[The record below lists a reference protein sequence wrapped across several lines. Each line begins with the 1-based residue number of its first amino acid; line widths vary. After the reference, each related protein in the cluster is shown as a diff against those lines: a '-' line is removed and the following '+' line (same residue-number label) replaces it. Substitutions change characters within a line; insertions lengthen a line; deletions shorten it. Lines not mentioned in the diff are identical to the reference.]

1 MNKSMCIKIRRVF
14 TTARAVSG
22 IGAVAILAL
31 LVVLSIGSAQAAGVE
46 QNQTI
51 HSSEGTYGGNSGIL
65 LAAKDTQKADAAKKN
80 VKASDAKTAKDS
92 KDAKAKAAAPKGP
105 PPSKFWIVNTLRAHP
120 ELVIF
125 LTLAIG
131 YYIGAIKLGSFS
143 LGAVTGTLLVGVLIG
158 QLDITISSQVKS
170 VFFVM
175 FLFAVGYSVGPQF
188 VRGVARDGAPQAVFA
203 VVICVLCLAVTWL
216 SAKIAGFDVGLAAG
230 LWAGAQTISASIG
243 LATDAINNSGI
254 SNAKEALN
262 QIPVAYAICYLW
274 GTIGTGVI
282 LSMIGPKLIGVN
294 LEQACKDYEAR
305 LSEGQPESG
314 MGSAWHQL
322 ETRAFEVAADGQAA
336 GKTIAEA
343 EAIHPDERLF
353 IERIRRDGKIID
365 FDAGTTLQA
374 GDVLAVS
381 GPTEALIALEP
392 HAKEVADKELL
403 DLPVESVDLVITH
416 KNVDG
421 ETLIDLAKED
431 FARGV
436 YLQKI
441 TRGATSVD
449 VPVLAQTTVHRGD
462 ILKLSGTK
470 THIVRIEKALGYAD
484 RPSVMTDMVWVGLFM
499 VVFGLLGALTLKV
512 GGVPITLSVSGGVL
526 IGGLVLGWARS
537 VHPTFGRLPAP
548 TAWFMNSVGLNVFI
562 AIVGISAGPGFVAGI
577 KANGVTLLIWGMV
590 ATSVPMLI
598 APYIGKYIF
607 KFDPAIL
614 LGICGGARTS
624 TASVAMVGDVAKSNI
639 PMLGYTVP
647 YAVSNTLLTLFG
659 MVIVLIY

>member
-14 TTARAVSG
+14 TSARAVSG
-22 IGAVAILAL
+22 IGAVAILTL
-31 LVVLSIGSAQAAGVE
+31 LFVLSVGNVQAAGVE

-65 LAAKDTQKADAAKKN
+65 LAAKDTQKADAAKKDA
-80 VKASDAKTAKDS
+80 KASDAGKAKDS
-92 KDAKAKAAAPKGP
+92 KKAAVKKPEGP
-105 PPSKFWIVNTLRAHP
+105 PPSKFWIVNTLRANP
-120 ELVIF
+120 ALVIF

-158 QLDITISSQVKS
+158 QLDIAISPQVKS

-243 LATDAINNSGI
+243 LATDAINSSGI
-254 SNAKEALN
+254 SNAKAALN

-274 GTIGTGVI
+274 GTIGTGMI
-282 LSMIGPKLIGVN
+282 LSMIGPKLIGAN

-305 LSEGQPESG
+305 LSKGQPESG

-322 ETRAFEVAADGQAA
+322 ETRAFEVAADGQVA
-336 GKTIAEA
+336 GKTLAEA
-343 EAIHPDERLF
+343 EVMHTEGRLF
-353 IERIRRDGKIID
+353 VERIRSGGKIID
-365 FDAGTTLQA
+365 FDPGTTLKA

-381 GPTEALIALEP
+381 GPTEALIALEA
-392 HAKEVADKELL
+392 HGKEVADKELL

-416 KNVDG
+416 KDVNG

-449 VPVLAQTTVHRGD
+449 VPVLAQTAVHRGD

-470 THIVRIEKALGYAD
+470 THIARIEKAIGYAD

-577 KANGVTLLIWGMV
+577 KANGVTLLIWGIV

-598 APYIGKYIF
+598 APLIGKYIF
-607 KFDPAIL
+607 KFDPAIC

-647 YAVSNTLLTLFG
+647 YAVSNTLLTLWG
-659 MVIVLIY
+659 MVIVLMMI